1 MGKKASQNITYTSSA
16 DKIATLENPK
26 SRARVAQERLNKR
39 KRLSEEE
46 RNQLTQIIE
55 QANVEIQAKEELKA
69 QKTELANEYK
79 ALEKK
84 RSETPYRE
92 TKKEITKQMDKI
104 SDEFDKLTYEEQGQF
119 AKPKEVE
126 AEEIKEAEKI
136 EEQRRNLD
144 ENETPQKEDAE
155 LNKEPADIELDR
167 YHENWK
173 KQTQESIKE
182 LEEKIPKREK
192 AKEEANG
199 DMSKWNIFDDS
210 TLEQAKKR
218 LEDLKKDRDFYEKNQ
233 EASSEKV
240 VE

>member
-46 RNQLTQIIE
+46 KTQLNQIIE
-55 QANVEIQAKEELKA
+55 KANTEIQTNEERKAK
-69 QKTELANEYK
+69 KTELANEYK
-79 ALEKK
+79 RLDKK

-136 EEQRRNLD
+136 QNDIENMES
-144 ENETPQKEDAE
+144 NETPQKEDAE
-155 LNKEPADIELDR
+155 LNEDPFMIEYNTESTEMKQGGENLDLQTNKWSDTAPEYVMKDPSRRKLFEGIKDKVESAAFSQENLKEQR
-167 YHENWK
+167 V
-173 KQTQESIKE
+173 QTDQYV
-182 LEEKIPKREK
+182 LP
-192 AKEEANG
+192 N
-199 DMSKWNIFDDS
+199 
-210 TLEQAKKR
+210 
-218 LEDLKKDRDFYEKNQ
+218 
-233 EASSEKV
+233 
-240 VE
+240 

>member
-1 MGKKASQNITYTSSA
+1 MGKKPSQNITYTSSA
-16 DKIATLENPK
+16 DKIATLENPT

-39 KRLSEEE
+39 KNLSEEE
-46 RNQLTQIIE
+46 KTQLNQIID

-79 ALEKK
+79 RLDKK

-136 EEQRRNLD
+136 EEERQNLD
-144 ENETPQKEDAE
+144 MNETPQID
-155 LNKEPADIELDR
+155 
-167 YHENWK
+167 
-173 KQTQESIKE
+173 
-182 LEEKIPKREK
+182 EKP
-192 AKEEANG
+192 
-199 DMSKWNIFDDS
+199 
-210 TLEQAKKR
+210 QVV
-218 LEDLKKDRDFYEKNQ
+218 
-233 EASSEKV
+233 SSEKV
-240 VE
+240 AE

>member
-26 SRARVAQERLNKR
+26 TRARVAQERLNKR

-46 RNQLTQIIE
+46 KTQLNQIIE

-79 ALEKK
+79 RLDKK

-92 TKKEITKQMDKI
+92 NKREYTKQMDKI

-126 AEEIKEAEKI
+126 AEEIKEAERI
-136 EEQRRNLD
+136 EEERQNLD
-144 ENETPQKEDAE
+144 QNETPQITEE
-155 LNKEPADIELDR
+155 QR
-167 YHENWK
+167 
-173 KQTQESIKE
+173 SKE
-182 LEEKIPKREK
+182 LE
-192 AKEEANG
+192 
-199 DMSKWNIFDDS
+199 
-210 TLEQAKKR
+210 
-218 LEDLKKDRDFYEKNQ
+218 
-233 EASSEKV
+233 
-240 VE
+240 

>member
-1 MGKKASQNITYTSSA
+1 
-16 DKIATLENPK
+16 
-26 SRARVAQERLNKR
+26 
-39 KRLSEEE
+39 
-46 RNQLTQIIE
+46 
-55 QANVEIQAKEELKA
+55 
-69 QKTELANEYK
+69 
-79 ALEKK
+79 
-84 RSETPYRE
+84 
-92 TKKEITKQMDKI
+92 MDKI

-167 YHENWK
+167 YHENRK

-233 EASSEKV
+233 VVSSEKV